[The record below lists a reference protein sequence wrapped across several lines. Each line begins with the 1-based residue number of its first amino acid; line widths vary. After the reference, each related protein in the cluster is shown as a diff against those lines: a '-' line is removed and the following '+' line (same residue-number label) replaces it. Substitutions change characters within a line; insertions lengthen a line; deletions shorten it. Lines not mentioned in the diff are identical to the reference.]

1 MFAEIFLLTLA
12 LIWILFATIQDI
24 KIREVANWLNFS
36 LIIFALGFRFFY
48 SFFAQTNFAFFYQGL
63 IGFALFFLFGN
74 IFYYSRLFAGGDAKL
89 FMALGAILPLS
100 SNLNENLMLFL
111 NFFLIFLFVGAIY
124 GLIWSTVLFLKN
136 RKIFRK
142 KFNFLFNK
150 NRKMV
155 YLGMFIGLVVMVS
168 GFFQS
173 LLLFLG
179 VFIFILPFLFL
190 YAKAIDES
198 CMIRKVKT
206 TALREGDWLCKDVK
220 IGKNLIKAKWEG
232 LTKKQIIFLKKKK
245 KFVLIKQG
253 IPFVPVFLLTFILF
267 ILFYYLRYS
276 FW

>member
-12 LIWILFATIQDI
+12 LIWILFATIQDL

-63 IGFALFFLFGN
+63 IGFVLFFIFGN

-89 FMALGAILPLS
+89 FMALGAILPLHTT
-100 SNLNENLMLFL
+100 LIENIRLFL
-111 NFFLIFLFVGAIY
+111 NFFLIFLFIGAIY
-124 GLIWSTVLFLKN
+124 GLIWSTVLFIRN

-142 KFNFLFNK
+142 KFDFLFNK

-155 YLGMFIGLVVMVS
+155 YIGMALGIIIMVLS
-168 GFFQS
+168 FYQQLFF
-173 LLLFLG
+173 FLG
-179 VFIFILPFLFL
+179 IFIFILPFLFL

-198 CMIRKVKT
+198 CMVRKVKT
-206 TALREGDWLCKDVK
+206 NDLREGDWLCSNIK
-220 IGKNLIKAKWEG
+220 IGKKLIKAKWEG
-232 LTKKQIIFLKKKK
+232 LTEKEIILLKKKK

-253 IPFVPVFLLTFILF
+253 IPFVPVFLITFILF
-267 ILFYYLRYS
+267 ILSYYLGYS